1 MGAWGES
8 ALVLIHTQESP
19 APPPSLPIRGT
30 NVTVSGNT
38 LRVGFEFDPG
48 TTGFVIRGSSDLA
61 KGFPIDKTN
70 DSTITELQPGRY
82 EAVVDLTDEGAGFF
96 IVIESPR
103 R

>member
-1 MGAWGES
+1 
-8 ALVLIHTQESP
+8 
-19 APPPSLPIRGT
+19 
-30 NVTVSGNT
+30 
-38 LRVGFEFDPG
+38 
-48 TTGFVIRGSSDLA
+48 VIRGSSDLA